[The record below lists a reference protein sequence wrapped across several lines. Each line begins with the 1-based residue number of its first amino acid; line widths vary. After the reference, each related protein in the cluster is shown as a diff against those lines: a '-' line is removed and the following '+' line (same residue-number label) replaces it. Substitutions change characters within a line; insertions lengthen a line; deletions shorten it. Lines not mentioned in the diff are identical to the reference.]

1 MIVDDHEIVRHGVR
15 QILESQN
22 DWQVCGEACNGR
34 EAIRLS
40 HELKPDVI
48 VMDIT
53 MPVMS
58 GLEATSEIT
67 RANPDSRV
75 LVFTMHDPA
84 PIASQI
90 RSTGAKGVLTKSR
103 AASDLTP
110 ALHAILA
117 GQTYFH

>member
-1 MIVDDHEIVRHGVR
+1 LIVDDHQIVRQRVR

-22 DWQVCGEACNGR
+22 DWHVCGEACNGR

-40 HELKPDVI
+40 QELQPDVI

-58 GLEATSEIT
+58 GLEATTEII

-75 LVFTMHDPA
+75 LVFTMHDPG
-84 PIASQI
+84 PIAPQI
-90 RSTGAKGVLTKSR
+90 MRTGARGVLTKSR
-103 AASDLTP
+103 AARDMTP
-110 ALHAILA
+110 ALEAILA